1 MRKSRNREYRFMGGM
16 LVIEQRSMAIYSFSE
31 VLQYLKIGH
40 KAKRHDWKDNVSI
53 FFDEDME
60 TIYKTVDETTAPW
73 EAPQKD
79 LLAEDWL
86 VIKNVG

>member
-1 MRKSRNREYRFMGGM
+1 M
-16 LVIEQRSMAIYSFSE
+16 EQRSMAIYSFSE

-40 KAKRHDWKDNVSI
+40 KAKRHDWNDNVSI
-53 FFDEDME
+53 FYSDDMN
-60 TIYKTVDETTAPW
+60 TIYKTVGKTSAPW
-73 EAPQKD
+73 EVPQKD

>member
-1 MRKSRNREYRFMGGM
+1 M
-16 LVIEQRSMAIYSFSE
+16 IEQRSMAIYSFSE

-40 KAKRHDWKDNVSI
+40 KAKRHNWDDNVSI
-53 FFDEDME
+53 SYDEYMGI
-60 TIYKTVDETTAPW
+60 IYKTVGKTFAPW

>member
-1 MRKSRNREYRFMGGM
+1 MYFSDEKLYKKSIG
-16 LVIEQRSMAIYSFSE
+16 VKEQRSMAIYSFSE

-40 KAKRHDWKDNVSI
+40 RAKRHNWNDNVSI
-53 FFDEDME
+53 FYDEDME
-60 TIYKTVDETTAPW
+60 TIYKTVGKTSAPW
-73 EAPQKD
+73 EVPQKD

>member
-1 MRKSRNREYRFMGGM
+1 M
-16 LVIEQRSMAIYSFSE
+16 IEQRSMAIYSFSE

-40 KAKRHDWKDNVSI
+40 KAKRHDWDDNVSI
-53 FFDEDME
+53 FYDEDME
-60 TIYKTVDETTAPW
+60 TIYKTVGKTIAPW

>member
-1 MRKSRNREYRFMGGM
+1 
-16 LVIEQRSMAIYSFSE
+16 MAIYSYSE

-40 KAKRHDWKDNVSI
+40 KAKRHDWDDNISI
-53 FFDEDME
+53 FYDEYMG
-60 TIYKTVDETTAPW
+60 TIYKTVGETTAPW

>member
-1 MRKSRNREYRFMGGM
+1 M
-16 LVIEQRSMAIYSFSE
+16 IEQRSMAIYSFSE
-31 VLQYLKIGH
+31 ALQYLKIGH
-40 KAKRHDWKDNVSI
+40 KAKRHDWDDNVSI
-53 FFDEDME
+53 FYDEYMG
-60 TIYKTVDETTAPW
+60 TIYKTVGETTAPW

>member
-1 MRKSRNREYRFMGGM
+1 M
-16 LVIEQRSMAIYSFSE
+16 LMIEQRSMAIYSFSE

-40 KAKRHDWKDNVSI
+40 KAKRHDWDDNISI
-53 FFDEDME
+53 FYDEYMG
-60 TIYKTVDETTAPW
+60 TIYKTVGETTAPW

>member
-1 MRKSRNREYRFMGGM
+1 M
-16 LVIEQRSMAIYSFSE
+16 IEQRSMAIYSFSE
-31 VLQYLKIGH
+31 ALQYLKIGH
-40 KAKRHDWKDNVSI
+40 KAKRHDWDDNISI
-53 FFDEDME
+53 FYDEYMG
-60 TIYKTVDETTAPW
+60 TIYKTIGKTIAPW

>member
-1 MRKSRNREYRFMGGM
+1 M
-16 LVIEQRSMAIYSFSE
+16 EQRSMAIYSFSE
-31 VLQYLKIGH
+31 ALQYLKIGH
-40 KAKRHDWKDNVSI
+40 KAKRHDWDDNVSI
-53 FFDEDME
+53 SYDEYMG
-60 TIYKTVDETTAPW
+60 TIYKTVGEITAPW

>member
-1 MRKSRNREYRFMGGM
+1 M
-16 LVIEQRSMAIYSFSE
+16 IEQRSMAIYSFSE
-31 VLQYLKIGH
+31 ALQYLKIGH
-40 KAKRHDWKDNVSI
+40 KAKRHDWDDNVSI
-53 FFDEDME
+53 FYDEYMG
-60 TIYKTVDETTAPW
+60 TIYKTVGEITAPW

>member
-1 MRKSRNREYRFMGGM
+1 
-16 LVIEQRSMAIYSFSE
+16 MAIYSFSE
-31 VLQYLKIGH
+31 ALQYLKIGH

-60 TIYKTVDETTAPW
+60 TIYKTVGETTAPW

>member
-1 MRKSRNREYRFMGGM
+1 M
-16 LVIEQRSMAIYSFSE
+16 IEQRSMAIYSFSE

-40 KAKRHDWKDNVSI
+40 KAKRHDWDDNISI
-53 FFDEDME
+53 FYDEYMG
-60 TIYKTVDETTAPW
+60 TIYKTVGETTAPW

-86 VIKNVG
+86 VIKNVV

>member
-1 MRKSRNREYRFMGGM
+1 
-16 LVIEQRSMAIYSFSE
+16 MAIYSFSE
-31 VLQYLKIGH
+31 ALQYLKIGH
-40 KAKRHDWKDNVSI
+40 KAKRHDWDDNVSI
-53 FFDEDME
+53 FYDEYMG

>member
-1 MRKSRNREYRFMGGM
+1 M
-16 LVIEQRSMAIYSFSE
+16 IEQRSMAIYSFSE

-40 KAKRHDWKDNVSI
+40 KAKRHDWDDNVSI
-53 FFDEDME
+53 SYDKYMG
-60 TIYKTVDETTAPW
+60 TIYKIVGKTIAPW

>member
-1 MRKSRNREYRFMGGM
+1 M
-16 LVIEQRSMAIYSFSE
+16 IEQRSMAIYSFSE

-40 KAKRHDWKDNVSI
+40 KAKRHNWDDNVSI
-53 FFDEDME
+53 SYDEYMG
-60 TIYKTVDETTAPW
+60 TIYKTVGETTAPW

>member
-1 MRKSRNREYRFMGGM
+1 M
-16 LVIEQRSMAIYSFSE
+16 IEQRSMAIYSFSE

-40 KAKRHDWKDNVSI
+40 KAKRHDWDDNVSI
-53 FFDEDME
+53 FYDEDME
-60 TIYKTVDETTAPW
+60 TIYKTVGEIIAPW

>member
-1 MRKSRNREYRFMGGM
+1 M
-16 LVIEQRSMAIYSFSE
+16 IEQRSMAIYSFSE

-40 KAKRHDWKDNVSI
+40 KAKRHDWDDNVSI
-53 FFDEDME
+53 FFDEDMR
-60 TIYKTVDETTAPW
+60 TIYKTVGETTAPW

>member
-1 MRKSRNREYRFMGGM
+1 M
-16 LVIEQRSMAIYSFSE
+16 IEQRSMAIYSFSE

-40 KAKRHDWKDNVSI
+40 KAKRHDWDDNVSI
-53 FFDEDME
+53 SYDEYMG
-60 TIYKTVDETTAPW
+60 TIYKTVSETIAPW

>member
-1 MRKSRNREYRFMGGM
+1 M
-16 LVIEQRSMAIYSFSE
+16 IEQRSMAIYSFSE

-40 KAKRHDWKDNVSI
+40 KAKRHDWDDNVSI
-53 FFDEDME
+53 SYEEYMG
-60 TIYKTVDETTAPW
+60 TIYKTVGETTAPW

>member
-1 MRKSRNREYRFMGGM
+1 M
-16 LVIEQRSMAIYSFSE
+16 IEQRSMAIYSFSE

-40 KAKRHDWKDNVSI
+40 KAKRHDWDDNISI
-53 FFDEDME
+53 FYDEYMG
-60 TIYKTVDETTAPW
+60 TIYKTVGETTAPW

>member
-1 MRKSRNREYRFMGGM
+1 
-16 LVIEQRSMAIYSFSE
+16 MAIYSFSE

-40 KAKRHDWKDNVSI
+40 KAKRHDWDDNISI
-53 FFDEDME
+53 FYDEYMG
-60 TIYKTVDETTAPW
+60 TNYKTVGETTAPW

>member
-1 MRKSRNREYRFMGGM
+1 MRKSKNREYRFMGGM

-40 KAKRHDWKDNVSI
+40 KAKRHDWDDNVSI
-53 FFDEDME
+53 FYDEDME

>member
-1 MRKSRNREYRFMGGM
+1 M
-16 LVIEQRSMAIYSFSE
+16 IEQRSMAIYNFSE

-40 KAKRHDWKDNVSI
+40 KAKRHDWDDNVSI
-53 FFDEDME
+53 FYDEDME
-60 TIYKTVDETTAPW
+60 TIYKIVGKTIAPW